1 MNTKPD
7 YDALSV
13 IRGHALLWRERFG
26 TVNTSSALI
35 SCGIAML
42 EQEIGADGVRK
53 VIDKTLGDAADWMTV
68 NTAPPNVWMRTK
80 RDGEAGENICALRV
94 WPDGDREW
102 VEKAS
107 GRTTITHGSFAAP
120 THWRSL

>member
-7 YDALSV
+7 HDALNV

-26 TVNTSSALI
+26 MINTASGLI

-42 EQEIGADGVRK
+42 EQQIGPDGVRR
-53 VIDKTLGDAADWMTV
+53 VIDQTLAASWLEV
-68 NTAPPNVWMRTK
+68 NTAPPNIWLRT
-80 RDGEAGENICALRV
+80 RREGEAGENVCALRV

-102 VEKAS
+102 VEQAS
-107 GRTTITHGSFAAP
+107 GRTTITHSSFAPP

>member
-7 YDALSV
+7 HDALDV
-13 IRGHALLWRERFG
+13 IRDQSLRWRERFG
-26 TVNTSSALI
+26 TVNTASAMI

-42 EQEIGADGVRK
+42 EQEIGPDGVRQ
-53 VIDKTLGDAADWMTV
+53 VVDQTLAASWLPV

-107 GRTTITHGSFAAP
+107 GRTTITHSTFAAP